1 MRTVDE
7 WQVCFMELL
16 RVRRA
21 APLTAELGDARAEGE
36 AAMRTVDEWQVCSL
50 DKGDSMNEVHVF
62 DDILEAQGFLVG
74 LPAPVCHEGGIWEGR
89 HIMRHVVRHYRGD
102 ERDAARAVER
112 SRITAKLRVCAREL
126 RASGTVH
133 DAEEADGM
141 LNAAEYIED
150 SDASACPEPERE
162 LGTRAAEAER
172 ERDEARRALLKAE
185 DRARSFQDGWQKH
198 RAAVSAMCQRLGADF
213 ERQPCDVS
221 TLGATVETLRRVVA
235 TVMGERDAA
244 RAEIATLIA
253 ELGDARRD
261 ASSGLL
267 PGLLESGS

>member
-89 HIMRHVVRHYRGD
+89 HIMRHVVRHYRGEVTVAEQKRATVAEQKRVTVAEQ
-102 ERDAARAVER
+102 ERATVAEQERVTVADATTKE
-112 SRITAKLRVCAREL
+112 
-126 RASGTVH
+126 VH
-133 DAEEADGM
+133 DA
-141 LNAAEYIED
+141 I
-150 SDASACPEPERE
+150 
-162 LGTRAAEAER
+162 
-172 ERDEARRALLKAE
+172 
-185 DRARSFQDGWQKH
+185 
-198 RAAVSAMCQRLGADF
+198 SAMCQRLGADF
-213 ERQPCDVS
+213 EWQPCDVG
-221 TLGATVETLRRVVA
+221 TLERAVESVRRIFAELV
-235 TVMGERDAA
+235 GERGAGGGR
-244 RAEIATLIA
+244 RAH
-253 ELGDARRD
+253 R
-261 ASSGLL
+261 
-267 PGLLESGS
+267 